1 MSAGYKLYHPK
12 WHRRRMPIFWWLGK
26 LAYTRF
32 IARELTSL
40 GVAYAALLLVVQ
52 VWALGRGEEA
62 YGRLQ
67 EALASVPAVLV
78 HTLLL
83 AALLFHSFTWLSL
96 APRALVV
103 RLGRRRLP
111 DALVLAAHYLAWIA
125 ASAAVVWLLLSAG
138 GGGAG

>member
-12 WHRRRMPIFWWLGK
+12 WHRRRMPIFWWLGR

-40 GVAYAALLLVVQ
+40 AVAYAALLLLVQ
-52 VWALGRGEEA
+52 VWAMGRGEEA
-62 YGRLQ
+62 YARLL
-67 EALASVPAVLV
+67 EVLASVPAVLV

-111 DALVLAAHYLAWIA
+111 DGLVLAAHYLAWIA
-125 ASAAVVWLLLSAG
+125 ASAAIGWLLLSG
-138 GGGAG
+138 VGGGAA